1 MHLGFRTRLMLGTT
15 VLVVAF
21 VATAATALA
30 VLIDRFAARQA
41 AQQIADARASC
52 RMQMERL
59 LESWRRET
67 RTLARSPTLL
77 ATAAIPEVDE
87 ATFAD
92 PLDDI
97 PEAPVLAVLDAAGR
111 VVAQRGG
118 WPTGDNLTSMPGMP
132 EALRG
137 GTVDHVWPHPNG
149 LAIVAVTPMIQGDQL
164 LGALVR
170 GEVVDTNLA
179 GRLGAS
185 TGSDAVL
192 VHEGRILATSW
203 RDGPHHDVDLSA
215 IERLH
220 GKDLPP
226 DGIPLDLVVDG
237 SARPGLALPLHRD
250 GGVVYLSH
258 DLRAIEHL
266 RDTARAWLLGIG
278 ALLAVAGIAF
288 AGRTATRLSKPL
300 LALTAASDRMG
311 RGELTVRVDPTAM
324 DDELQ
329 RLGTSFN
336 AMAQTVQALVADVT
350 DKAARAEAAN
360 RAKDGF
366 LTSISHELRTPLT
379 GIQSTAELL
388 QQFGDDASPEERAEF
403 LATILR
409 ESERLGRRIGDA
421 LEFANLAGGKTKW
434 TVGRVDL
441 QRTCEEACRRLDSLR
456 QMKNVAFSIT
466 NSSEVPLTGD
476 REHLTQ
482 AVHQLLSNAWTWS
495 PENGTV
501 DVTVRDVPGG
511 HVVEVADRGPGIP
524 AHERQRIF
532 DAFSQGGDVL
542 VDKPAGIGIGLKIAM
557 EVAIA
562 HGGGVEYDD
571 RPGGGACFRMLVRH
585 EDRPIDRCVGTTAA
599 ATGAAC

>member
-1 MHLGFRTRLMLGTT
+1 MRLGFRTRLMLGTT
-15 VLVVAF
+15 LLVVAF
-21 VATAATALA
+21 VATAAVALA
-30 VLIDRFAARQA
+30 TLIDRFAANQA
-41 AQQIADARASC
+41 ARQIADARASC
-52 RMQMERL
+52 RTQMERL
-59 LESWRRET
+59 LEGWRRET
-67 RTLARSPTLL
+67 RTLGRSPTLL

-118 WPTGDNLTSMPGMP
+118 WPTGDSLTSMPGMP
-132 EALRG
+132 AALRG

-149 LAIVAVTPMIQGDQL
+149 LAIVAITPLIQGDQL

-170 GEVVDTNLA
+170 GELVDASLA
-179 GRLGAS
+179 ERLGAS
-185 TGSDAVL
+185 TGNDAVF
-192 VHEGRILATSW
+192 VHEGRVLAASW
-203 RDGPHHDVDLSA
+203 RDGPHPDVDLRC
-215 IERLH
+215 IERLRAE
-220 GKDLPP
+220 GLPA
-226 DGIPLDLVVDG
+226 DGMPLELVVDG
-237 SARPGLALPLHRD
+237 SARPGLALPLHPD

-266 RDTARAWLLGIG
+266 RSTARGWLLGIG
-278 ALLAVAGIAF
+278 ALLAAAGIVF

-311 RGELTVRVDPTAM
+311 RGELSVRVDPTAM

-329 RLGTSFN
+329 RLGSSFN

-421 LEFANLAGGKTKW
+421 LEFANLAGGKAKW
-434 TVGRVDL
+434 TVGSIDL
-441 QRTCEEACRRLDSLR
+441 QRLCEEACRRLDSLQR
-456 QMKNVAFSIT
+456 MKPVVFHIANESH
-466 NSSEVPLTGD
+466 EPLRGD

-495 PENGTV
+495 PEGATV

-532 DAFSQGGDVL
+532 DRFSQGGDVL

-557 EVAIA
+557 EVAVA
-562 HGGGVEYDD
+562 HGGSVEYDD

-585 EDRPIDRCVGTTAA
+585 EDRPIDRLAASPATAV
-599 ATGAAC
+599 GAAG